1 MTFVI
6 VLACTVA
13 ASFALR
19 SPLKACPTAFYALA
33 VAVDAVFVVG
43 TFWGMPRAVWSALFP
58 LVQKCLLPLALFV
71 VVMYIGVL
79 PRTSRPYAWLK
90 PVRAELSIVAWI
102 LSLGHMAVYLA
113 SYLPRNVLGGAV
125 SPNVM
130 ASFAVAVV
138 LLVLLLVLGVTSFNA
153 VKRRMRTD
161 TWKKV
166 QKLAYPF
173 FLLVYV
179 HLLLMLAPSA
189 LHGGIAA
196 TASVAVYSAVFLAYL
211 VLRLFRA
218 AKDRRMRT
226 TA

>member
-1 MTFVI
+1 M
-6 VLACTVA
+6 
-13 ASFALR
+13 
-19 SPLKACPTAFYALA
+19 
-33 VAVDAVFVVG
+33 
-43 TFWGMPRAVWSALFP
+43 
-58 LVQKCLLPLALFV
+58 
-71 VVMYIGVL
+71 
-79 PRTSRPYAWLK
+79 
-90 PVRAELSIVAWI
+90 
-102 LSLGHMAVYLA
+102 YLA